1 MLSTT
6 AVTKNSTAA
15 IRISTPARSPGRPV
29 TIPTI
34 ATVMQMT
41 AISANPAA
49 SARTAA
55 SYALQSM
62 STQYIFTTYKL
73 ARRYPPDREVLTD
86 ISLSFLPGAKIGVIG
101 YNGAGKSSLLKI
113 MAGLDTE
120 FRGEA
125 QLGAGATVGML
136 QQEPELDESKTV
148 RENIEDGVAETKAL
162 MDRFNEL
169 SMNYSD
175 ETADEFSRVQ
185 EQIDAVDG
193 WNLDT
198 TLEIA
203 MDALRTPP
211 GDAEVTTL
219 SGGERRRVAL
229 ARLLLRQPDL
239 LLLDEPTN
247 HLDAESVAWL
257 EHHLQEYRGTVV
269 AITHDRYFLDN
280 VAGWILEL
288 DRGRGIPYQ
297 GNYSGWLEQKRARLQ
312 QEEKQESARKRTI
325 DQELE
330 WVRLNASARRNKPKA
345 RLNAYEALLAQD
357 RNVKLDQVQI
367 HIPAGARLGD
377 TVVEASGLRKAYGD
391 RVLIDDLSF
400 NLPRGGIVG
409 VIGPNGAGKTTLM
422 RMITG
427 QEQPDAGTLRI
438 GETVELA
445 YVDQSRDALDPDKN
459 VWEEISGGQDQIKL
473 GDRTVNSRAYVAGFN
488 FKGSDQQKKVGKLS
502 GGERNR
508 LHLAKLLRTG
518 GNLLLL
524 DEPTNDLDVDTLRAL
539 EEALLTF
546 AGSAMVVSHD
556 RWFLDRIATHVLAF
570 EGDSQVRWFEGNF
583 EAYESFRH
591 EQLGAEADRP
601 KRITYKKLVRG

>member
-1 MLSTT
+1 M
-6 AVTKNSTAA
+6 A
-15 IRISTPARSPGRPV
+15 
-29 TIPTI
+29 
-34 ATVMQMT
+34 
-41 AISANPAA
+41 
-49 SARTAA
+49 
-55 SYALQSM
+55 
-62 STQYIFTTYKL
+62 QYIFTTYKL
-73 ARRYPPDREVLTD
+73 SRRFPPDREVLTD
-86 ISLSFLPGAKIGVIG
+86 ISLSFLPGAKIGVLG
-101 YNGAGKSSLLKI
+101 YNGAGKSTLLRI
-113 MAGLDTE
+113 MAGVDTE
-120 FRGEA
+120 FDGQA
-125 QLGAGATVGML
+125 QLAPGSTVGL
-136 QQEPELDESKTV
+136 LEQEPTLDPAKDV
-148 RENIEDGVAETKAL
+148 RGNVEQGVAEIRGL
-162 MDRFNEL
+162 LDRFNEL

-203 MDALRTPP
+203 MDALRCPP
-211 GDAEVTTL
+211 SDADVSTL

-229 ARLLLRQPDL
+229 CRLLLRQPDL

-257 EHHLQEYRGTVV
+257 ERHLSDYRGTVV

-288 DRGRGIPYQ
+288 DRGRGIPYE
-297 GNYSGWLEQKRARLQ
+297 GNYSGWLDQKRARLVAEAR
-312 QEEKQESARKRTI
+312 QETARRRTI
-325 DQELE
+325 EQELE

-367 HIPAGARLGD
+367 HIPAGPRLGEI
-377 TVVEASGLRKAYGD
+377 VVEADDVRKSYGD
-391 RVLIDDLSF
+391 RLLIDDLSF
-400 NLPRGGIVG
+400 KLPRGGIVG
-409 VIGPNGAGKTTLM
+409 VIGPNGAGKTTLL

-427 QEQPDAGTLRI
+427 QEQPDSGTLRL
-438 GETVELA
+438 GDTVELA
-445 YVDQSRDALDPDKN
+445 HVDQSRDALDPDKT
-459 VWEEISGGQDQIKL
+459 VWEEVSGGADQIPL

-488 FKGSDQQKKVGKLS
+488 FKGTDQQTKVAKLS

-508 LHLAKLLRTG
+508 LHLAKLLRSG

-539 EEALLTF
+539 EEALLAF
-546 AGSAMVVSHD
+546 AGCAVVVSHD

-570 EGDSQVRWFEGNF
+570 EGDSQIRWFEGNF
-583 EAYESFRH
+583 EAYEDFRH
-591 EQLGAEADRP
+591 EQLGADADRP